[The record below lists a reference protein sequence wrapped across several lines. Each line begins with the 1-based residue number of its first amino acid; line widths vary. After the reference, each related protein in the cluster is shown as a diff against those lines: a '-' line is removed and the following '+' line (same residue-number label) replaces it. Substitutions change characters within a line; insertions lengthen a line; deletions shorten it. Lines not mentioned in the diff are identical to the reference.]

1 MWLFLSSLAQD
12 FIEERVTCGSSGAI
26 SSTFLSSLAQDFI
39 EDKYGQRTAR
49 QHRRIPEFSSSGL
62 H

>member
-12 FIEERVTCGSSGAI
+12 FIEEEVVKKDDVYY
-26 SSTFLSSLAQDFI
+26 LL
-39 EDKYGQRTAR
+39 
-49 QHRRIPEFSSSGL
+49 IPEFSSSGL